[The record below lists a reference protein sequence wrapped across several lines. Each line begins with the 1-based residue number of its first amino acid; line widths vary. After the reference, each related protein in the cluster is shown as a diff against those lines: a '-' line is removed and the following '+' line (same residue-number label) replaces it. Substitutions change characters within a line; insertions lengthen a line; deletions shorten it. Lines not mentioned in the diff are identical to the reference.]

1 MKIDIEELK
10 RLAEA
15 ATPGPWEYDY
25 DDQDLDTCN
34 GILWGTNNYAIAI
47 LPYDGQV
54 SDEKVTAT
62 GNHIAAANPAAIL
75 ALIAERDKLLA
86 RAEKAEQELAAER
99 KRLDWE
105 LEKAATFYEW
115 QGKHYLSY
123 DVPENDGFDV
133 IESTDPRA
141 TIDEL
146 IAGDAGEKK

>member
-15 ATPGPWEYDY
+15 ATPGPWSTYMNTMQNVCIRKMNKGGYEE
-25 DDQDLDTCN
+25 CE
-34 GILWGTNNYAIAI
+34 IARNAHHKNAA
-47 LPYDGQV
+47 Y
-54 SDEKVTAT
+54 
-62 GNHIAAANPAAIL
+62 IAAANPAAVL
-75 ALIAERDKLLA
+75 ELIAERDKLLA

-99 KRLDWE
+99 KRLDWA

-123 DVPENDGFDV
+123 GVPENDGFDV

>member
-10 RLAEA
+10 RLAED
-15 ATPGPWEYDY
+15 ATPGPWVAAISTNMDNKV
-25 DDQDLDTCN
+25 CHSFG
-34 GILWGTNNYAIAI
+34 GICQTGKDIGDAIF
-47 LPYDGQV
+47 
-54 SDEKVTAT
+54 
-62 GNHIAAANPAAIL
+62 IAAANPAAIL
-75 ALIAERDKLLA
+75 ELIAERDKLLA

-99 KRLDWE
+99 KRLDWA